1 MANRYET
8 INTYL
13 NKGIIEANIAS
24 AITHETSFCIA
35 KFGFEV
41 DTEDGFFF
49 KDLIAFIHT
58 EIGFN
63 QILQHSG
70 DTFLLLLR
78 DYKIHNAKTLL
89 KRVEQGI
96 KQQFKIDI
104 KNIGITLFDP
114 SDTYKSLLDRLD
126 KYYIMS
132 KLSSRKK
139 IFYGTLDFDFYE
151 TQNKNDILSTIIKKL
166 NVATLHNLFN
176 GIPIKEEV
184 TIAKFEEGI
193 AQIKVNSAKIH
204 FYTKEDFTFIQHER
218 IPNIIKARIIKVD
231 HAKSLVVLNNLEF
244 LDASP
249 VERGDIRV
257 APAKRINAT
266 LLFNRIKLLDG
277 NVSNVSESSIAINVK
292 ITDVEKLLEKS
303 FLDKELELEFQI
315 PTDKSFLTKI
325 VTKAFIFSIVNET
338 IVLNIHPSVFMKSKI
353 RQYIALRQNGLLV
366 DLKQYLKG
374 VII

>member
-13 NKGIIEANIAS
+13 NKGLIEANIAY
-24 AITHETSFCIA
+24 AINHNTSFCIA

-41 DTEDGFFF
+41 DIEDGFFF
-49 KDLIAFIHT
+49 KDLITFIHT

-63 QILQHSG
+63 LILQHSG
-70 DTFLLLLR
+70 DTFLILLR

-89 KRVEQGI
+89 KKLEHAI
-96 KQQFKIDI
+96 NQQFKIEI

-126 KYYIMS
+126 KYFVMS

-151 TQNKNDILSTIIKKL
+151 TQSKNDILSTILKKL
-166 NVATLHNLFN
+166 NTATLHNLFN

-184 TIAKFEEGI
+184 TIAKFEGGI
-193 AQIKVNSAKIH
+193 AQIKINSAKVH
-204 FYTKEDFTFIQHER
+204 FYTKEDFTFIQHEK
-218 IPNIIKARIIKVD
+218 IPNIIKAKIIKVD
-231 HAKSLVVLNNLEF
+231 AVKSLLVLNNLEF

-257 APAKRINAT
+257 TPEKRINAT
-266 LLFNRIKLLDG
+266 LLYNKIKILDG
-277 NVSNVSESSIAINVK
+277 NISNVSESSIAINVK
-292 ITDVEKLLEKS
+292 IMDVEKLLDKN

-325 VTKAFIFSIVNET
+325 ATKAFIFSIVNET
-338 IVLNIHPSVFMKSKI
+338 IVLNIQPSVFMKSKI

-374 VII
+374 VI